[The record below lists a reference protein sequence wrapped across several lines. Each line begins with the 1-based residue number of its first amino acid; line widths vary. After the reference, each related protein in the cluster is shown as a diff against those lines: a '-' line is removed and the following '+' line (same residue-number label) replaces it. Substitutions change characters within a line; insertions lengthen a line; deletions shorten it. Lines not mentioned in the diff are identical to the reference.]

1 MRGRS
6 FRGVQ
11 TIGLLG
17 IGVALVACPALRAA
31 DWSISPSLILGID
44 FDTNRTLFVTP
55 RSSGGVAGNLLVRM
69 DRSTEV
75 LDLSFIPQVDFQ
87 YFTDPTVQRA
97 NDYGFT
103 GGASWTGER
112 SSLTMNTLWNDQS
125 LLTAEKFDTGIIDS
139 GTRRLATQI
148 GASWSVDTSE
158 RAVSSFSGS
167 YQSYD
172 FTGTPVASLQSTSY
186 STLGFNEGFV
196 RSSQLEIDLGGSVGN
211 FSSPSESG
219 TTHSY
224 SADIG
229 FKRQWTERLKITG
242 DVGANEISYGPFENR
257 GLIFD
262 LNLAYTTSAGSVS
275 LAAQRNAAPSGFGV
289 LTERDSAQFSASRA
303 LSERLNIG
311 TAFDLYRNSSAVGAV
326 TFDARTYVD
335 ASVSLAWRYT
345 ETLTFT
351 AHVLGD
357 GARTQGTP
365 GDQHGVNVGVQ
376 ALWSPNAHSISR

>member
-103 GGASWTGER
+103 G
-112 SSLTMNTLWNDQS
+112 
-125 LLTAEKFDTGIIDS
+125 
-139 GTRRLATQI
+139 